1 MDLGFSK
8 SEKLLVESARRF
20 LEKEA
25 AGIFREAELAK
36 EGYSRQ
42 LWHKMAELGWM
53 GILFPGQYQG
63 MDGNI
68 LELILLLEEMGRAL
82 VPGPFIAT
90 MISGYGLW
98 RYGTKMQKEEL
109 LPALTAGRQIII
121 PCFMASELTG
131 GAVNRKEQADFK
143 DDHYRLSATRLFV
156 SYAQSADWFL
166 YEAATRA
173 GKTLF
178 LVPANA
184 PGISC
189 RLIETLAADRQCE
202 LVLDRVNVSA
212 SNIVGTEDGG
222 AEIINEI
229 QQWGALCES
238 AYILGLLEKV
248 LEMAVKHAKIRE
260 QFGRPIGS
268 FQAIQHQCADMVTD
282 IDKLKFLTY
291 RAAWKLSA
299 HASAGREIHMA
310 KARASDASR
319 RVTLLGIK
327 IHGGVGITQEY
338 DLQFYFRRAKA
349 AETTFG
355 DGDLH
360 REFVARS
367 LGLGAS

>member
-8 SEKLLVESARRF
+8 SEKLLVESARKF

-25 AGIFREAELAK
+25 AGIFREAELTK
-36 EGYSRQ
+36 EGYSRP

-68 LELILLLEEMGRAL
+68 LELTLLLEEMGRAL

-90 MISGYGLW
+90 MISGYGLL
-98 RYGTKMQKEEL
+98 RYGTKMQKEQI
-109 LPALTAGRQIII
+109 LPSLTAGRQILI
-121 PCFMASELTG
+121 PCFTSPEPAG
-131 GAVNRKEQADFK
+131 GDMNRKEQADFK

-166 YEAATRA
+166 YEAATRK
-173 GKTLF
+173 GKTL
-178 LVPANA
+178 LLIPANT

-189 RLIETLAADRQCE
+189 RPFETLAADRQCE
-202 LVLDRVNVSA
+202 LALDQVYVSA
-212 SNIVGTEDGG
+212 SNRVGTEGG
-222 AEIINEI
+222 AAEIINEI
-229 QQWGALCES
+229 QQWGALSES

-268 FQAIQHQCADMVTD
+268 FQTIQHQCADMLAD

-291 RAAWKLSA
+291 QAACKLSA
-299 HASAGREIHMA
+299 GAFAGREIHMA

-349 AETTFG
+349 SETAFG
-355 DGDLH
+355 DGDFH
-360 REFVARS
+360 RERVART
-367 LGLGAS
+367 LGLWAS